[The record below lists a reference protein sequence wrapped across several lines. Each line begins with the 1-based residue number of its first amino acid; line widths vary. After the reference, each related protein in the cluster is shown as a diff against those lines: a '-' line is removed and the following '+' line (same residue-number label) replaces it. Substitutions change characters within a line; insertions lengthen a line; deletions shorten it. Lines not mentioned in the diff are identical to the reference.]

1 MPVLVPGVC
10 GQATKSVNCLPVT
23 CSAVCPKT
31 YAASSFHALIAPAL
45 SIWTTA
51 TRIRWSVTGRSDVG
65 RTGPAE
71 RMPTGRSGRSSWNQT
86 CLRVGEYS
94 TPQREARAA
103 QSSRPR
109 PFSRSGLPKSR
120 PLLWSGTSRSG

>member
-31 YAASSFHALIAPAL
+31 YAASSFHALIAPVL

-51 TRIRWSVTGRSDVG
+51 TRTRWSVTGRSEVG

-86 CLRVGEYS
+86 CLQGGGVLDAPAGGQGG
-94 TPQREARAA
+94 TG
-103 QSSRPR
+103 SRPR

>member
-1 MPVLVPGVC
+1 MLVPGVC
-10 GQATKSVNCLPVT
+10 GQAAMSVSCLPVT
-23 CSAVCPKT
+23 CSAAYPKRKS
-31 YAASSFHALIAPAL
+31 ASSFHAVMEPER

-51 TRIRWSVTGRSDVG
+51 TRTRSSVTGSRAVG
-65 RTGPAE
+65 SSGPAE

-86 CLRVGEYS
+86 CLCAGEYS

-109 PFSRSGLPKSR
+109 PPSRSGLPKSG
-120 PLLWSGTSRSG
+120 PELWSGISRSG

>member
-23 CSAVCPKT
+23 CSVVCPNT
-31 YAASSFHALIAPAL
+31 YVASSFQALIAPVP

-51 TRIRWSVTGRSDVG
+51 TRTRPSVTGRSEVG

-71 RMPTGRSGRSSWNQT
+71 RMPTGRWGRSSWNQT
-86 CLRVGEYS
+86 CLRVGLYS

-103 QSSRPR
+103 QRSSPR
-109 PFSRSGLPKSR
+109 PFSRSGLPKSM